1 MSTSLRKSLF
11 SGRAAE
17 LDAMESAFRDVSG
30 GRQRSILLGAEA
42 GGGKSRLVEEF
53 TGRLSGRALI
63 LKGGCIEQR
72 ESALPYAP
80 VTAVLHELVQL
91 RGAPS
96 SRSLVGAEGAREL
109 AWLLP
114 EFGETSERFDPGI
127 ARARLFEAL
136 RKLFEEL
143 AREMPL
149 VVVVEDI
156 HWADQATCDLLR
168 FLTTRLK
175 KTRLML
181 IVTYR
186 PEETSGSNA
195 LRTTIADLS
204 LSEGAEV
211 LRLPRLKRAEVAT
224 QLEGL
229 LGRPPTAAVIN
240 EVHARCCGIPL
251 FTEALIDA
259 SGSVRTDFPGSL
271 NDYLLKAVREMPAS
285 TAGLLKVMA
294 LGGPHITHTLLRS
307 VENKS
312 DLEVAELL
320 RPAILAGIL
329 VPDGDGYAFRH
340 ALIHEAVRSDL
351 IAGERMAIHRA
362 YAGVLERG
370 PVPSY
375 RVWHSAAL
383 ARHWH
388 GAGQAESCL
397 RWAWQSAAEAAATFA
412 YEDQMEMLKLVLATW
427 PEVDNAADL
436 TGAGHCRVLELAA
449 DAACWAAEAEQGL
462 AFVERALAEVDAERD
477 GEQLAALLLQRAVMR
492 QHTLI
497 PGEIADLERALDH
510 SVDPTRLR
518 ADGLGQFSR
527 ALILRGEFDRAKR
540 LGEELKELSERLDDE
555 EYRIEALIV
564 AASVDMASNSSR
576 VDALWSVARRAEKAS
591 IGRVEVL
598 AGAALLQALLEK
610 GDYAQ
615 VIEVGPAIFA
625 RTVELGQARY
635 IGAIVGSP
643 LCRALLAVG
652 RVSEAIET
660 CERMA
665 ALDPLPL
672 GLVHV
677 FECQAEIA
685 LVLGDS
691 DRVAAA
697 ASSLRALPPGP
708 QVANRM
714 AANLLRFDIESR
726 ALAGDMDQSAMLIRS
741 ASTQLDKEGGISWP
755 LLASAMRAAVD
766 TNQKDAARQLADLA
780 VRTPCRNVVEEA
792 ERLGISA
799 EFSRTAVSDLDAW
812 EAVAQSWADLSQPF
826 RQAYA
831 LLQAGSAAVNAGKRA
846 RGADHFGRGADLAQ
860 SIGARLLCNQ
870 IETLAAKTR
879 IDLRGGKDGGVPKAP
894 LGLTDR
900 EFEVLRLVAA
910 GQSNRQIADNLFISS
925 KTASVHVS
933 NILSKLAVPSRGAA
947 AAMAHRLRMV
957 DPA

>member
-1 MSTSLRKSLF
+1 MQTFPRRSLF
-11 SGRAAE
+11 SGRSAE
-17 LDAMESAFRDVSG
+17 LDAMDSAFRDVSG
-30 GRQRSILLGAEA
+30 GRQRAILLGAEA

-53 TGRLSGRALI
+53 ADRLSGPALV

-80 VTAVLHELVQL
+80 VTALLHELVQL
-91 RGAPS
+91 RGGTAVT
-96 SRSLVGAEGAREL
+96 SLVGAEGAREL

-114 EFGETSERFDPGI
+114 ELGETSERFDAGI

-136 RKLFEEL
+136 RRLLEEL
-143 AREMPL
+143 AREVPL
-149 VVVVEDI
+149 VLVIEDI

-168 FLTTRLK
+168 FLTARLR

-204 LSEGAEV
+204 LSEGAAV
-211 LRLPRLKRAEVAT
+211 LKLPRLKRAEVAA

-229 LGRPPTAAVIN
+229 LGRPPTPAIIN

-259 SGSVRTDFPGSL
+259 SGGLRRDFPGSL

-285 TAGLLKVMA
+285 TAELLKVMA
-294 LGGPHITHTLLRS
+294 LGGPHITHALLRS
-307 VENKS
+307 VTEKS
-312 DLEVAELL
+312 DLELADLL
-320 RPAILAGIL
+320 RAAILAGIL
-329 VPDGDGYAFRH
+329 VPDGEGYAFRH
-340 ALIHEAVRSDL
+340 ALIHEAVRGDL

-362 YAGVLERG
+362 YAEVLERG

-375 RVWHSAAL
+375 RVWHSVSL

-388 GAGQAESCL
+388 GAGQAEPCL

-412 YEDQMEMLKLVLATW
+412 YADQMEMLKLVLAAW
-427 PEVDNAADL
+427 PDVDHAADL
-436 TGAGHCRVLELAA
+436 IGADHCRVLELAA
-449 DAACWAAEAEQGL
+449 DAACWAAEAEEGL
-462 AFVERALAEVDAERD
+462 AFVERALAEVNAERD

-497 PGEIADLERALDH
+497 PGEIADLERALEH
-510 SVDPTRLR
+510 ATDPTRLR
-518 ADGLGQFSR
+518 ADGPGQFSR
-527 ALILRGEFDRAKR
+527 ALILRGEYDRATL
-540 LGEELKELSERLDDE
+540 LGDELQDLAERLDDE

-564 AASVDMASNSSR
+564 AASVDTASNSSR
-576 VDALWSVARRAEKAS
+576 IDGFWSVARRAGQAS

-598 AGAALLQALLEK
+598 AGAALLQALLET

-615 VIEVGPAIFA
+615 IIETGPAIFA
-625 RTVELGQARY
+625 RTVEFGQARY

-652 RVSEAIET
+652 RISEAIET

-685 LVLGDS
+685 LVLGDP
-691 DRVAAA
+691 DRLATAAN
-697 ASSLRALPPGP
+697 SLRALPPGP
-708 QVANRM
+708 QVASRM
-714 AANLLRFDIESR
+714 AANLLRFDIESST
-726 ALAGDMDQSAMLIRS
+726 LAGDMEQSAILIRS
-741 ASTQLDKEGGISWP
+741 ASTHFEMQGGVSWP
-755 LLASAMRAAVD
+755 LLASAMRVAVD
-766 TNQKDAARQLADLA
+766 TNRKDVAQQLAGLAARA
-780 VRTPCRNVVEEA
+780 PCRNLVEEA
-792 ERLGISA
+792 ERLNLLA
-799 EFSRTAVSDLDAW
+799 EMSRATVSDLDAW
-812 EAVAQSWADLSQPF
+812 EAVAQSWADLNQPF

-831 LLQAGSAAVNAGKRA
+831 LMQAGSAAVTAGKRA
-846 RGADHFGRGADLAQ
+846 RGAGHFRQGADLAH
-860 SIGARLLCNQ
+860 SVGARLLCNQ
-870 IETLAAKTR
+870 IETLAAKAR
-879 IDLRGGKDGGVPKAP
+879 IDLWGGKEGSLPKAP

-910 GQSNRQIADNLFISS
+910 GQSNRQIADSLFISA

>member
-1 MSTSLRKSLF
+1 MSTSLRRSLF

-17 LDAMESAFRDVSG
+17 LDVMESAFREVSG
-30 GRQRSILLGAEA
+30 GRQRAILLGAEA

-53 TGRLSGRALI
+53 SGRLSGRALI

-72 ESALPYAP
+72 EAALPYAP

-114 EFGETSERFDPGI
+114 EFGETSERFDAGI

-181 IVTYR
+181 IITYR
-186 PEETSGSNA
+186 PEEISGSNA
-195 LRTTIADLS
+195 LRTTIADFS

-211 LRLPRLKRAEVAT
+211 LKLPRLKRAEVAA

-229 LGRPPTAAVIN
+229 LGRPPTPAVIN

-259 SGSVRTDFPGSL
+259 SGTLRTDFPGSL

-285 TAGLLKVMA
+285 TTELLKVMA
-294 LGGPHITHTLLRS
+294 LGGPHITHALLCS
-307 VENKS
+307 VKNKS
-312 DLEVAELL
+312 DLELAELL

-362 YAGVLERG
+362 YAEVLERG
-370 PVPSY
+370 PLPSY
-375 RVWHSAAL
+375 RIWHSVAL
-383 ARHWH
+383 ARHWR

-397 RWAWQSAAEAAATFA
+397 RWSWQSAAEAAATFA
-412 YEDQMEMLKLVLATW
+412 YADQMEMLKLVLAAW

-492 QHTLI
+492 QHALI

-510 SVDPTRLR
+510 AVDPTRLR

-527 ALILRGEFDRAKR
+527 ALILRGEFGRARR
-540 LGEELKELSERLDDE
+540 LGDELKELSEKLDDE

-564 AASVDMASNSSR
+564 AACVASDSSR
-576 VDALWSVARRAEKAS
+576 VGALWSVAKRAEKAS

-598 AGAALLQALLEK
+598 AGAALLQALLET
-610 GDYAQ
+610 GAHAE

-625 RTVELGQARY
+625 RTVEFGQARY

-691 DRVAAA
+691 DRIAAA

-714 AANLLRFDIESR
+714 AASLLRFDIECR
-726 ALAGDMDQSAMLIRS
+726 ALAGDMDLSAMLIRS
-741 ASTQLDKEGGISWP
+741 ASTHFDKHRGVSWP
-755 LLASAMRAAVD
+755 LLASAMRVAID
-766 TNQKDAARQLADLA
+766 TNQNDAARQFADLA
-780 VRTPCRNVVEEA
+780 VRTPCRNVIEEA

-799 EFSRTAVSDLDAW
+799 EMSRMAASDLDAW
-812 EAVAQSWADLSQPF
+812 EAVAQNWADLSQPF

-831 LLQAGSAAVNAGKRA
+831 LMQAGSAAMNAGKRA
-846 RGADHFGRGADLAQ
+846 RGASHFRQGADLAHT
-860 SIGARLLCNQ
+860 IGARLLCNQ
-870 IETLAAKTR
+870 IETLAAKAR
-879 IDLRGGKDGGVPKAP
+879 IDLRDGKDGSTPKAP

-910 GQSNRQIADNLFISS
+910 GQSNREIADNLFISS

-957 DPA
+957 DTA

>member
-1 MSTSLRKSLF
+1 MSTSLKKSLF

-53 TGRLSGRALI
+53 ADRLSGRALI

-91 RGAPS
+91 RGGTAV
-96 SRSLVGAEGAREL
+96 RSLVGAASAREL

-114 EFGETSERFDPGI
+114 EFGETSERFDAGI

-175 KTRLML
+175 KSRMML

-186 PEETSGSNA
+186 PEETSGSNV

-204 LSEGAEV
+204 LSEAAEV
-211 LRLPRLKRAEVAT
+211 LKLPRLKRAEVAA

-229 LGRPPTAAVIN
+229 LGRPPTPAVIN

-251 FTEALIDA
+251 FTEVLIDA
-259 SGSVRTDFPGSL
+259 SGNLRTDFPGSL
-271 NDYLLKAVREMPAS
+271 NDYLLKSVREMPAS
-285 TAGLLKVMA
+285 TAELLKVMA
-294 LGGPHITHTLLRS
+294 LGGPHITHALLRS
-307 VENKS
+307 VTEKS
-312 DLEVAELL
+312 DIELAELL
-320 RPAILAGIL
+320 RLAILAGIL

-362 YAGVLERG
+362 YAEVLERG
-370 PVPSY
+370 SVPSY
-375 RVWHSAAL
+375 RVWHAVAL
-383 ARHWH
+383 ARHWR
-388 GAGQAESCL
+388 GAGQAEPCL
-397 RWAWQSAAEAAATFA
+397 RWAWQSAAEAAAAFA
-412 YEDQMEMLKLVLATW
+412 YADQMEMLKLVLAAW
-427 PEVDNAADL
+427 PDVDHAADL
-436 TGAGHCRVLELAA
+436 IGADHCRVLELAA

-462 AFVERALAEVDAERD
+462 AFVERALAEVNAERD
-477 GEQLAALLLQRAVMR
+477 SEQLAALLLQRAVMR

-510 SVDPTRLR
+510 AVDPTRLR

-527 ALILRGEFDRAKR
+527 ALILRGEFDRAR
-540 LGEELKELSERLDDE
+540 LLGDELKDLSERLDDE

-564 AASVDMASNSSR
+564 AASVDMAAGNSR
-576 VDALWSVARRAEKAS
+576 IDAFWNVAKRAGQAS

-598 AGAALLQALLEK
+598 AGAALLQALLET

-615 VIEVGPAIFA
+615 IIDIGPAIFA
-625 RTVELGQARY
+625 RTVEFGQARY

-652 RVSEAIET
+652 RVSEAVET

-677 FECQAEIA
+677 FECHAEIA

-697 ASSLRALPPGP
+697 ASALRALPPGP
-708 QVANRM
+708 QVAGRM
-714 AANLLRFDIESR
+714 TANLLRFDLEST
-726 ALAGDMDQSAMLIRS
+726 ALAGDMDQSAILIRS
-741 ASTQLDKEGGISWP
+741 ASTQLEKQGGVSWP
-755 LLASAMRAAVD
+755 LLASAMRVAID
-766 TNQKDAARQLADLA
+766 TNRKDVAQQLADLA
-780 VRTPCRNVVEEA
+780 ARTPCRNVVEQA
-792 ERLGISA
+792 ERLTVSA
-799 EFSRTAVSDLDAW
+799 EMSRATVSDLDAW
-812 EAVAQSWADLSQPF
+812 EAAAQSWADLSQPF

-831 LLQAGSAAVNAGKRA
+831 LMQAGSAAVNAGKRA
-846 RGADHFGRGADLAQ
+846 RGADHFRRAADLAH
-860 SIGARLLCNQ
+860 SIGARLLANQ
-870 IETLAAKTR
+870 IETLAAKAR
-879 IDLRGGKDGGVPKAP
+879 IDLRGGKEGSTPKAP

-910 GQSNRQIADNLFISS
+910 GQSNREIADNLFISS

-947 AAMAHRLRMV
+947 AAMAHRLRIV

>member
-1 MSTSLRKSLF
+1 MSTSLKKSLF

-53 TGRLSGRALI
+53 ADRLSGRATV

-91 RGAPS
+91 RGGTAV
-96 SRSLVGAEGAREL
+96 RSLVGAASAREL

-114 EFGETSERFDPGI
+114 EFGETSERFDAGI

-168 FLTTRLK
+168 FLTARLK
-175 KTRLML
+175 KIRLML

-204 LSEGAEV
+204 LSEGATV
-211 LRLPRLKRAEVAT
+211 LKLPHLKRAEVAA

-229 LGRPPTAAVIN
+229 LGRPPTPAVIN

-259 SGSVRTDFPGSL
+259 SGNLRTNFPGTL
-271 NDYLLKAVREMPAS
+271 QDYLLKSVREMPAS

-294 LGGPHITHTLLRS
+294 LGGPHIAHVLLRS
-307 VENKS
+307 VADKS
-312 DLEVAELL
+312 DLELAELL
-320 RPAILAGIL
+320 RPAIAAGIL
-329 VPDGDGYAFRH
+329 VPDSDGYAFRH

-362 YAGVLERG
+362 YAEVLERG
-370 PVPSY
+370 PLPSY
-375 RVWHSAAL
+375 RVWHSVAL

-388 GAGQAESCL
+388 GAGQAEPCL
-397 RWAWQSAAEAAATFA
+397 RWAWQSAVEAAATFA
-412 YEDQMEMLKLVLATW
+412 YADQMEMLKLVLAAW
-427 PEVDNAADL
+427 PDVDHATDLIGAD
-436 TGAGHCRVLELAA
+436 HCRVLELAA

-462 AFVERALAEVDAERD
+462 AFVELALAEVDADRD
-477 GEQLAALLLQRAVMR
+477 VKQLAALLLQRAVMR

-510 SVDPTRLR
+510 AVCPTRLR

-527 ALILRGEFDRAKR
+527 ALILRGEFDRAKL
-540 LGEELKELSERLDDE
+540 LGDELKDLSERLDDE

-564 AASVDMASNSSR
+564 AASVDMALDGSR
-576 VDALWSVARRAEKAS
+576 IDAFWNVTRRAGQAS

-598 AGAALLQALLEK
+598 AGAALLHALLET

-615 VIEVGPAIFA
+615 IIDIGPAIFA
-625 RTVELGQARY
+625 RTVEFGQARY

-697 ASSLRALPPGP
+697 ASALRALPPGP
-708 QVANRM
+708 QVAGRI
-714 AANLLRFDIESR
+714 AANLLRFDLEST
-726 ALAGDMDQSAMLIRS
+726 ALAGDMDQSAILIRS
-741 ASTQLDKEGGISWP
+741 ASTLIEKQGGVSWP
-755 LLASAMRAAVD
+755 LLASAMRVAID
-766 TNQKDAARQLADLA
+766 TNRKDIARQLTDLA
-780 VRTPCRNVVEEA
+780 ARSPCRNVVEQA
-792 ERLGISA
+792 ERLTLSA
-799 EFSRTAVSDLDAW
+799 EMSRATVSDLDAW
-812 EAVAQSWADLSQPF
+812 EAVAQSWADLSLPF

-831 LLQAGSAAVNAGKRA
+831 LMHAGSAAVNAGKRA
-846 RGADHFGRGADLAQ
+846 RGADHFRRGADLAH
-860 SIGARLLCNQ
+860 SVGARLLADQ
-870 IETLAAKTR
+870 IETLAAKAR
-879 IDLRGGKDGGVPKAP
+879 IDLPGGKGGSTPKAP

-910 GQSNRQIADNLFISS
+910 GQSNREIADNLFISS

>member
-1 MSTSLRKSLF
+1 MSASLRRSLF
-11 SGRAAE
+11 SGRVAE
-17 LDAMESAFRDVSG
+17 LDAMDSAFRDVSG

-53 TGRLSGRALI
+53 ADRLSGRAVV

-72 ESALPYAP
+72 DSALPYAP
-80 VTAVLHELVQL
+80 VTAVLHDLVQL
-91 RGAPS
+91 RGGTAA
-96 SRSLVGAEGAREL
+96 RSLVGAECAREL

-114 EFGETSERFDPGI
+114 ELGETSERFDAGI

-168 FLTTRLK
+168 FLTARLK
-175 KTRLML
+175 KIRLML

-204 LSEGAEV
+204 LSEGAE
-211 LRLPRLKRAEVAT
+211 LLKLPRLKRAEVAA

-229 LGRPPTAAVIN
+229 LGHPPTPAVVN
-240 EVHARCCGIPL
+240 EVHARSCGIPL

-259 SGSVRTDFPGSL
+259 SGSLRTDFPGSL
-271 NDYLLKAVREMPAS
+271 NDYLLKAAREMPAS
-285 TAGLLKVMA
+285 TAELLKVMA
-294 LGGPHITHTLLRS
+294 LGGPHITHALLRS
-307 VENKS
+307 VTEKS
-312 DLEVAELL
+312 DLELAELL
-320 RPAILAGIL
+320 RPAISAGIL

-362 YAGVLERG
+362 YAEVLERG
-370 PVPSY
+370 PLPSY
-375 RVWHSAAL
+375 RVWHSVAL

-397 RWAWQSAAEAAATFA
+397 RWAWHSAVEAAATFA
-412 YEDQMEMLKLVLATW
+412 YADQMEMLKLVLAAW
-427 PEVDNAADL
+427 PDVDHAADL
-436 TGAGHCRVLELAA
+436 IGADHCSVLELAA

-477 GEQLAALLLQRAVMR
+477 SEQLAALLLQRAVMR

-510 SVDPTRLR
+510 AVDPTRLR

-527 ALILRGEFDRAKR
+527 ALILRGEFDRAR
-540 LGEELKELSERLDDE
+540 LLGAELKDLAERLDDE
-555 EYRIEALIV
+555 EYRIEALII
-564 AASVDMASNSSR
+564 AASVDMASDSSR
-576 VDALWSVARRAEKAS
+576 IDGFWSVAKRAGQAS

-598 AGAALLQALLEK
+598 AGAALLQALLET
-610 GDYAQ
+610 GDYAE
-615 VIEVGPAIFA
+615 IIDIGPAIFA
-625 RTVELGQARY
+625 RTVEFGQARY

-643 LCRALLAVG
+643 LCCALLAVG

-685 LVLGDS
+685 LILGDP
-691 DRVAAA
+691 DRIAAA

-708 QVANRM
+708 QVASRM

-726 ALAGDMDQSAMLIRS
+726 ALAGDMEQSAVLIRS
-741 ASTQLDKEGGISWP
+741 AASHFNKHGGVSWP
-755 LLASAMRAAVD
+755 LLASAMRVAVD
-766 TNQKDAARQLADLA
+766 TSRKDVARQLADLA
-780 VRTPCRNVVEEA
+780 ARIPCRNAVEEA
-792 ERLGISA
+792 ERLNLSA
-799 EFSRTAVSDLDAW
+799 EISRASVSDLGAW
-812 EAVAQSWADLSQPF
+812 EAAAQSWADLNQPF

-831 LLQAGSAAVNAGKRA
+831 LMQAGSATVNAGKRA
-846 RGADHFGRGADLAQ
+846 SGGGHFRQAAELAQ
-860 SIGARLLCNQ
+860 STGARLLCNQ
-870 IETLAAKTR
+870 IETLAAKAR
-879 IDLRGGKDGGVPKAP
+879 IDLRGGKEGSPPKAP

>member
-1 MSTSLRKSLF
+1 MPTSHRRSLF

-17 LDAMESAFRDVSG
+17 LDAMEAAFRDVSG
-30 GRQRSILLGAEA
+30 GRQRSFLLGAEA

-53 TGRLSGRALI
+53 ADRLSGRALF

-96 SRSLVGAEGAREL
+96 ARSLVGAEGAREL

-114 EFGETSERFDPGI
+114 EFGETSERYDAGI

-149 VVVVEDI
+149 VLVVEDI
-156 HWADQATCDLLR
+156 HWADQTTCDLLR
-168 FLTTRLK
+168 FLAARLRK
-175 KTRLML
+175 IRLML

-211 LRLPRLKRAEVAT
+211 LKLPRLTRAEVAA
-224 QLEGL
+224 QLKGL
-229 LGRPPTAAVIN
+229 LGRPPTPAVIN
-240 EVHARCCGIPL
+240 EVHTRCCGIPL

-259 SGSVRTDFPGSL
+259 SGGLRTDFPGSL
-271 NDYLLKAVREMPAS
+271 IDYLLKAVRDLPAS
-285 TAGLLKVMA
+285 TAELLKVAA
-294 LGGPHITHTLLRS
+294 LGGPHIAHGLLRS
-307 VENKS
+307 VADKS
-312 DLEVAELL
+312 DLELADLL
-320 RPAILAGIL
+320 RPAISAGIL

-340 ALIHEAVRSDL
+340 ALIHKAVRGDL

-362 YAGVLERG
+362 YAEVLERG

-375 RVWHSAAL
+375 RVWHAVAL

-388 GAGQAESCL
+388 GAGEAEHCL
-397 RWAWQSAAEAAATFA
+397 RWAWQSAAEGAATFA
-412 YEDQMEMLKLVLATW
+412 YADQMEMLKLVLAAW
-427 PEVDNAADL
+427 PDVDNAADL
-436 TGAGHCRVLELAA
+436 IGADPCRVLELAA

-477 GEQLAALLLQRAVMR
+477 GTQLAALLLQRAVMR

-510 SVDPTRLR
+510 ALDPTRLR

-527 ALILRGEFDRAKR
+527 ALILRGEFDRARR
-540 LGEELKELSERLDDE
+540 LGDELKDLSERLDDE

-564 AASVDMASNSSR
+564 AASVDMASDSSR
-576 VDALWSVARRAEKAS
+576 IDAHWSVAKRAEQAS

-598 AGAALLQALLEK
+598 AGASLLQALFATGK
-610 GDYAQ
+610 YAE

-625 RTVELGQARY
+625 RTVEFGQARY

-691 DRVAAA
+691 DRIAAA

-708 QVANRM
+708 QVASRM
-714 AANLLRFDIESR
+714 AANLLRFDIESC
-726 ALAGDMDQSAMLIRS
+726 ALAGDTDQSAILIRS
-741 ASTQLDKEGGISWP
+741 ASTHIEKQGSVSWP
-755 LLASAMRAAVD
+755 LLASAMRVAVD
-766 TNQKDAARQLADLA
+766 MSQKDAARQLADLA
-780 VRTPCRNVVEEA
+780 ARSPCRNIVEEA

-799 EFSRTAVSDLDAW
+799 EMSRTAGSDLDGW
-812 EAVAQSWADLSQPF
+812 EALAQNWADLSRPF

-831 LLQAGSAAVNAGKRA
+831 LMQAGGAAVNAGKRA
-846 RGADHFGRGADLAQ
+846 RGAGHLRQGADLAH
-860 SIGARLLCNQ
+860 SIGARLLCDQ
-870 IETLAAKTR
+870 IETLAAKAR
-879 IDLRGGKDGGVPKAP
+879 IDLRGGTDGGMPKAP

-910 GQSNRQIADNLFISS
+910 GQSNREIADNLFISS

-933 NILSKLAVPSRGAA
+933 NILSKLSVPSRGAA